1 MRVVGMTVWSQVTP
15 DSTYDPGP
23 PVAGAFWSVVVA
35 KEGGSTDTVILDA
48 TQATATSA
56 HAGSG
61 KSFYF
66 DASKFSQAF
75 TTGGWMKV
83 YFTETGAPAADPT
96 VCHVD
101 LIVKYYRVP

>member
-1 MRVVGMTVWSQVTP
+1 
-15 DSTYDPGP
+15 
-23 PVAGAFWSVVVA
+23 VVVA
-35 KEGGSTDTVILDA
+35 KEGGSSDNAILDA
-48 TQATATSA
+48 TQATQTSA

-75 TTGGWMKV
+75 TTGGWIKV
-83 YFTETGAPAADPT
+83 YFVETGAPAADPT